1 MTSFGGALRGL
12 RKRVGLS
19 LADVGLALG
28 VSAQY
33 VSLVE
38 AGERGPF
45 KREDILVV
53 ARLLNADPVVLLKHA
68 IAETR
73 AVTLPVS
80 GEKRRRVAT
89 LLACVWDNL
98 SSADLDDLERVL
110 RRGNQ

>member
-1 MTSFGGALRGL
+1 MTSFGRTLRDL
-12 RKRVGLS
+12 RRWAALS

-38 AGERGPF
+38 AGKRGPF

-53 ARLLNADPVVLLKHA
+53 AQLLNADPEVLLKHA

-89 LLACVWDNL
+89 LLARSWTNL
-98 SSADLDDLERVL
+98 SSVDLDDLESVL